1 MNAVANPRPE
11 RVDAA
16 RNRVKILAAAADIVA
31 AQGVE
36 GLSMAE
42 VAAAAGVGVG
52 TLYRRF
58 GDRSGLA
65 YALIDE
71 REREFQRAFVEGPPP
86 LGPGADALERM
97 RAFLHGL
104 TDRTVEQLDLLL
116 MAETASPFARFGGA
130 YAAYHA
136 HLSMLIGQVEPGADG
151 YVLADAL
158 LAPLAAPLLAHRMR
172 TCGVTAERVKA
183 GLDGLLAAFTA

>member
-1 MNAVANPRPE
+1 MNAVANRRE

-16 RNRVKILAAAADIVA
+16 RNRVKILTAAAGIVA
-31 AQGVE
+31 AKGVE

-71 REREFQRAFVEGPPP
+71 REREFQEAFLEGPPP
-86 LGPGADALERM
+86 LGPGAAPPERI

-116 MAETASPFARFGGA
+116 MAETAAPLARFGGA
-130 YAAYHA
+130 YAAYHT
-136 HLSMLIGQVEPGADG
+136 HLSMLIAQARPGADG

-158 LAPLAAPLLAHRMR
+158 LAPLAAPLLAHRLR
-172 TCGVTAERVKA
+172 ACGVTAERVKA
-183 GLDGLLAAFTA
+183 GLDDLLAAFTT

>member
-1 MNAVANPRPE
+1 MNAVANPRRE

-16 RNRVKILAAAADIVA
+16 RNRAKILAAAADIVA
-31 AQGVE
+31 IQGVE

-65 YALIDE
+65 YALIDS
-71 REREFQRAFVEGPPP
+71 REREFQAAFIEGPPP
-86 LGPGADALERM
+86 LGPGAGAPERI

-116 MAETASPFARFGGA
+116 MAETASPFARYGGA
-130 YAAYHA
+130 YDAYHA
-136 HLSMLIGQVEPGADG
+136 HLSMLIGQVRPEADG

-158 LAPLAAPLLAHRMR
+158 LAPLAAPLLAHRLR
-172 TCGVTAERVKA
+172 ACGVTAERVKA
-183 GLDGLLAAFTA
+183 GLDDLVAAFA